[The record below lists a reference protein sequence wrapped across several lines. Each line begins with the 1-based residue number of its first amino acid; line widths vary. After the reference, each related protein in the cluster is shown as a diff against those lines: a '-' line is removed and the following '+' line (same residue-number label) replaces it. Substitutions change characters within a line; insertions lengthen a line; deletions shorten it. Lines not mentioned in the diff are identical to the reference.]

1 MSLVHTKNVQA
12 IQTVTPV
19 MFVKQVTTVYMYFSH
34 SILYLMPVSVNV
46 HYTAIG
52 SKKKY
57 VSNGRATTAS
67 KIACHEAAGT
77 QISKRPYLCNV
88 AKKL

>member
-1 MSLVHTKNVQA
+1 MRLKV
-12 IQTVTPV
+12 
-19 MFVKQVTTVYMYFSH
+19 
-34 SILYLMPVSVNV
+34 
-46 HYTAIG
+46 YTAIG

-67 KIACHEAAGT
+67 EIASHEVAGT
-77 QISKRPYLCNV
+77 QTSKRPYLCNV